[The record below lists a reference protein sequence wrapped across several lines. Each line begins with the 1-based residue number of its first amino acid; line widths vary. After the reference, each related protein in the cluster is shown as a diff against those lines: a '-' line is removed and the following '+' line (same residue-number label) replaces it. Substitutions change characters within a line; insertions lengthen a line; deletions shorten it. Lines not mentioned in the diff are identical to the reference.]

1 MFSILVDALVT
12 GLPAVATY
20 AGIYLLFRILNDFDL
35 TVDGSFTMGAAVS
48 ASMTANG
55 WNPAVS
61 VLAAV
66 MVGAGAGLVTTSLH
80 LLLRI
85 PVLLAG
91 LLMSLALYSV
101 NLRIM
106 GAPSVS
112 LLNVGTLLSAFD
124 GWTRDGKDAATIG
137 LLGTIAVVALVALG
151 AFLRTEPGLALR
163 ATGMNPAGSRAQ
175 GVDHRVAVATALALA
190 NGLAAL
196 GGALTA
202 QNQGFAEINMGV
214 GTLIAG
220 AGALLLGELL
230 LRPTAAT
237 VGRAMAAVLVG
248 TIVYRMIL
256 VGALRFGLPATD
268 LKAVTALTLVLAVL
282 AQRLGANLSTLTDV
296 VRRVAPARPALRR
309 NSAT

>member
-1 MFSILVDALVT
+1 MFSILIDALVT

-48 ASMTANG
+48 ATMTVHG
-55 WNPAVS
+55 WSPALS
-61 VLAAV
+61 VAAAIL
-66 MVGAGAGLVTTSLH
+66 VGAGAGLVTTTLH

-112 LLNVGTLLSAFD
+112 LLRVGTLLSPFD
-124 GWTRDGKDAATIG
+124 AWSSDGKDAATIG
-137 LLGTIAVVALVALG
+137 VLGAVAVVALVMLG

-163 ATGMNPAGSRAQ
+163 ATGMNPTGSRAQ

-237 VGRAMAAVLVG
+237 VGRAMVAVLVG
-248 TIVYRMIL
+248 TVVYRMIL
-256 VGALRFGLPATD
+256 VGALRYGLPATD
-268 LKAVTALTLVLAVL
+268 LKAVTALTLVMAVI
-282 AQRLGANLSTLTDV
+282 AQRIGANLGGAATAL
-296 VRRVAPARPALRR
+296 RRLSGIRPALGR
-309 NSAT
+309 NPAA

>member
-35 TVDGSFTMGAAVS
+35 TVDGSFTMGAAVT
-48 ASMTANG
+48 AIMTAHG
-55 WNPAVS
+55 WNPVAGV
-61 VLAAV
+61 VAAV
-66 MVGAGAGLVTTSLH
+66 LVGAGAGLVTTTLH

-112 LLNVGTLLSAFD
+112 LLNADTLLSPFD
-124 GWTRDGKDAATIG
+124 SWDGDAKDAVTIA
-137 LLGTIAVVALVALG
+137 LLGAVAVVALLALG

-163 ATGMNPAGSRAQ
+163 ATGMNPTGSRAQ

-202 QNQGFAEINMGV
+202 QNQSFAEINMGI

-248 TIVYRMIL
+248 TVVYRMIL
-256 VGALRFGLPATD
+256 VGALRYGLPATD
-268 LKAVTALTLVLAVL
+268 LKAVTALTLVMAVL
-282 AQRLGANLSTLTDV
+282 AQRLGTKFGSVTAVLHRLSPPGT
-296 VRRVAPARPALRR
+296 ALRR
-309 NSAT
+309 SSAR

>member
-1 MFSILVDALVT
+1 MFTILVDALVT
-12 GLPAVATY
+12 GLPVVATY

-35 TVDGSFTMGAAVS
+35 TVDGSFTLGAAVS
-48 ASMTANG
+48 ATLTVQG
-55 WNPAVS
+55 WNPALS
-61 VLAAV
+61 IAAAV
-66 MVGAGAGLVTTSLH
+66 LVGAGAGLVTTTLH
-80 LLLRI
+80 LVLRI

-106 GAPSVS
+106 GAPSVG
-112 LLNVGTLLSAFD
+112 LLNAGTLLSGFD
-124 GWTRDGKDAATIG
+124 DWSGDAKDAV
-137 LLGTIAVVALVALG
+137 TIAVLGAVAVVTLAALG

-163 ATGMNPAGSRAQ
+163 ATGMNPIGARAQ
-175 GVDHRVAVATALALA
+175 GVDQRVTVGLALALA

-202 QNQGFAEINMGV
+202 QNQGFADVNMGV

-237 VGRAMAAVLVG
+237 VGRAMVAVLIG
-248 TIVYRMIL
+248 TVVYRMIL
-256 VGALRFGLPATD
+256 VGALRYGLPATD

-282 AQRLGANLSTLTDV
+282 AQRLGSNLGGASAAL
-296 VRRVAPARPALRR
+296 RRVLPARPAVRR
-309 NSAT
+309 NPAA

>member
-1 MFSILVDALVT
+1 MFTILVDALVT

-48 ASMTANG
+48 ATMTAHG
-55 WNPAVS
+55 WNPVLS
-61 VLAAV
+61 VAAAV
-66 MVGAGAGLVTTSLH
+66 AVGCGAGLVTTTLH

-112 LLNVGTLLSAFD
+112 LLNAGTLLSGFD
-124 GWTRDGKDAATIG
+124 GWSGDAKDAATITV
-137 LLGTIAVVALVALG
+137 LGAVAVVALAALG

-163 ATGMNPAGSRAQ
+163 ATGMNPTGSRAQ
-175 GVDHRVAVATALALA
+175 GVDQRVAVAVALGLA

-214 GTLIAG
+214 GTPIAG

-237 VGRAMAAVLVG
+237 VGRAMLAVLIG
-248 TIVYRMIL
+248 TVVYRMIL
-256 VGALRFGLPATD
+256 VGALRYGLPATD
-268 LKAVTALTLVLAVL
+268 LKAVTALTLVLAVV
-282 AQRLGANLSTLTDV
+282 AQRLGSNLGGAASAL
-296 VRRVAPARPALRR
+296 RRLAPPRPALGR
-309 NSAT
+309 NPAA